1 MNTVQSTDFYGCI
14 PPRGVSTNS
23 VVGRP
28 VGGTSGGASYRP
40 NASDQN
46 HQPELLKILEM
57 LKEQKQ
63 LINSVVETQKELEKN
78 VESIKSEVAGVKKEM
93 SDLSV
98 SLKEDN
104 SHKKETKLPKPVTV
118 SGFLLDSMYENCI
131 IAFL

>member
-1 MNTVQSTDFYGCI
+1 MNTVQSTGFYGCI

-40 NASDQN
+40 SDQN

-78 VESIKSEVAGVKKEM
+78 VESIKSEVAAVKKEM

-98 SLKEDN
+98 SLMEDN